1 MPYGRYPLFYG
12 IAWDNMGVNGI
23 LQNPIDLFKII
34 LRIFTLKRAH
44 PNFFEQNFLV
54 LHNEEF

>member
-1 MPYGRYPLFYG
+1 
-12 IAWDNMGVNGI
+12 MGVNGI